1 MLTSVTPDTPNS
13 PERQAL
19 PELASTTARVVD
31 DPQEWQ
37 AFSTPVAAPV
47 ATADPQVGEWS
58 SYISVEGMH
67 CAACA
72 LNVESALLGVPG
84 VSRAEVDAASKRARV
99 QWHAGRVKPSAWFDA
114 VRRAGYDAIPAHDP
128 VGRLQRQSETRLAL
142 WQWAVA
148 GFCMMQV
155 MMYAAPEYV
164 YGPGEIPADSLRL
177 LHWAGWVLS
186 LPVLVF
192 SCTPYW
198 KSAWHDLKARR
209 VGMDLPVALG
219 MAIAFVVS
227 SLATFAPGG
236 WWGDTVY
243 FDSFTMFV
251 FFLLTGRW
259 LTLRLR
265 DRTAGALDE
274 VLNRLPEAVQRQ
286 TEPGVWEQVSAR
298 QLRVGDVIRVNP
310 GERFVADGLLMDA
323 DTWVE
328 EALLTGESH
337 PQARRVGDRVLAGS
351 HNLSQQV
358 MVRITQLGAD
368 TRHAQI
374 VGLMHDAALDKPRVA
389 QLADRWAKPFLWG
402 VLVAALAAFAYGA
415 AQGWPHAVMAA
426 VSVLIVTCP
435 CALSLATPSA
445 LIAAAG
451 RMAREGVL
459 VRKVQALEALS
470 QVDTVVFDKTGTLTT
485 GLSGVERVWGPHLP
499 STGLAQPQP
508 EAAGLD
514 AATRHAW
521 AALAAASNHPVA
533 RAVAS
538 WVATIEQPLSHGVL
552 SIREVPGE
560 GLEGEWESPTGLQRL
575 RMGSLRFC
583 EAWPGVHVPES
594 ARSAT
599 VHVVTE
605 GQWWMSLLL
614 AEQLRPD
621 AQATLDAL
629 QAMGL
634 TVHLMS
640 GDRPEQ
646 VQRMAQQC
654 GLDEDR
660 AHGHCTPQDKLERL
674 RQLQAQGHRLLMVG
688 DGFNDMPVL
697 AGADVSMAF
706 AQAVPL
712 AQAHADVVALGGRL
726 MAVAHLIGLARQTLT
741 VVRGSLMWALAYNLL
756 AIPVAVLGGLPPAL
770 AGLGMATSSLWVV
783 LRALPLNKTPAQ
795 THSV

>member
-1 MLTSVTPDTPNS
+1 MLISVTPDTPGS
-13 PERQAL
+13 PDHQAVSGF
-19 PELASTTARVVD
+19 ASTTVRVVD

-37 AFSTPVAAPV
+37 AFSTPVSAPAV
-47 ATADPQVGEWS
+47 AADPQTGEWS

-72 LNVESALLGVPG
+72 LNVEAALLGVAG
-84 VSRAEVDAASKRARV
+84 VSHAEVDAASKRARV
-99 QWHAGRVKPSAWFDA
+99 QWHAGSVKPSAWFDA

-219 MAIAFVVS
+219 MAIAFAVS
-227 SLATFAPGG
+227 SLATFEPGG

-298 QLRVGDVIRVNP
+298 QLRVGDVIQVNP
-310 GERFVADGLLMDA
+310 GERFVADGQLLDA

-337 PQARRVGDRVLAGS
+337 PQARRVGEQVLAGS

-374 VGLMHDAALDKPRVA
+374 VSLMHDASLDKPRVA

-415 AQGWPHAVMAA
+415 AEGWPHAVMAA

-485 GLSGVERVWGPHLP
+485 GLSGVERVWSSGLP
-499 STGLAQPQP
+499 DTGLAQPQP
-508 EAAGLD
+508 ETAGLQ
-514 AATRHAW
+514 ATDRRAW

-533 RAVAS
+533 RAVTSWLAS
-538 WVATIEQPLSHGVL
+538 SDPQLPHGVT

-560 GLEGEWESPTGLQRL
+560 GLEGEWQSPTGWQRL
-575 RMGSLRFC
+575 RLGSLKFC
-583 EAWPGVHVPES
+583 EAWADVQVPES
-594 ARSAT
+594 ARTAT

-605 GQWWMSLLL
+605 GRWLMSLLL

-621 AQATLDAL
+621 AQATLEAL

-646 VQRMAQQC
+646 VQRMAQQW
-654 GLDEDR
+654 GLDERR
-660 AHGHCTPQDKLERL
+660 AHGHCTPQDKLDRL

-726 MAVAHLIGLARQTLT
+726 MAVAQLIALARRTLS
-741 VVRGSLMWALAYNLL
+741 VVKGSLIWALTYNLL

-783 LRALPLNKTPAQ
+783 LRAMPLNKTPSQ